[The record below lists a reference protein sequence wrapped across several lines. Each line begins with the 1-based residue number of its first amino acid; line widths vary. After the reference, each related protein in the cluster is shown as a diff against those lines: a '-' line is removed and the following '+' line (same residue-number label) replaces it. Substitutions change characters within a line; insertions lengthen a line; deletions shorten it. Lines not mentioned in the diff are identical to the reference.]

1 MKKTLYLEDGHN
13 DTKFVL
19 DYELNKLLITIV
31 IKKNDFWKN
40 EFSKEY
46 FITDEFNLD
55 DLLEEFYSEYTK
67 LKEIEMI
74 WDQELKDMEI
84 IELNNFEIE
93 D

>member
-46 FITDEFNLD
+46 FITDEF
-55 DLLEEFYSEYTK
+55 YSEYTK